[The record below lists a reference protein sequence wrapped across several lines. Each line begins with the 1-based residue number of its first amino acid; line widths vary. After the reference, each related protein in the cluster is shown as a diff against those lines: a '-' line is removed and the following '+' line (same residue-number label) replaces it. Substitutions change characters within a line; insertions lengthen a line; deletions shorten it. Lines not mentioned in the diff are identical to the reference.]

1 MAIMTRSRHEWPCAI
16 YYVAGDSSLTQLR
29 EQIVDRRAQMTYSST
44 KFALVALA
52 IAGMLTASMQTASAQ
67 DKPPAPAP
75 AAAAPAPGAP
85 PATHPVPKMK
95 TACGQDI
102 TSFCPDL
109 KGAEARKCLRSHR
122 TELSPSCVAYFKARR
137 AAAKA
142 KAMAAPP
149 AESPPPAA
157 PPKQ

>member
-1 MAIMTRSRHEWPCAI
+1 
-16 YYVAGDSSLTQLR
+16 
-29 EQIVDRRAQMTYSST
+29 MTYCST

-52 IAGMLTASMQTASAQ
+52 IAGMLAVSMQTASAQ
-67 DKPPAPAP
+67 DKPAAPPP
-75 AAAAPAPGAP
+75 AAAAPATGAP
-85 PATHPVPKMK
+85 PAAPAVPKMK
-95 TACGQDI
+95 TACGQEL

-109 KGAEARKCLRSHR
+109 KGSAARKCLRSHR
-122 TELSPSCVAYFKARR
+122 TELSPSCTAYFKARR